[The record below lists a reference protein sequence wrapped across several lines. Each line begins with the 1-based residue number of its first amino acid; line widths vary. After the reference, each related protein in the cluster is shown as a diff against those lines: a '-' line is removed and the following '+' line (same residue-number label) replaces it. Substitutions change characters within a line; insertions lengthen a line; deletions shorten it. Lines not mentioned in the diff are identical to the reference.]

1 MQEEKYTKEEK
12 NTKKNVVFRRSGSVD
27 FLFKRG
33 FTFVE
38 MLVAISVLLL
48 SIVGPLFLASQGL
61 RAARIAR
68 DQINANYLAQEAI
81 EYVRFLRDNNALTR
95 KSQWLFDIIPPCDSG
110 CAIDI
115 EEGLQ
120 TCSGDRCKVWFQEK
134 TGRYGTPGLMSSSGD
149 WIETKFS
156 RIVTVEETVPDKEAK
171 VTVIISWR
179 DGAITRQY
187 TLAETLLNWQQ

>member
-1 MQEEKYTKEEK
+1 
-12 NTKKNVVFRRSGSVD
+12 
-27 FLFKRG
+27 
-33 FTFVE
+33 
-38 MLVAISVLLL
+38 
-48 SIVGPLFLASQGL
+48 
-61 RAARIAR
+61 
-68 DQINANYLAQEAI
+68 
-81 EYVRFLRDNNALTR
+81 
-95 KSQWLFDIIPPCDSG
+95 
-110 CAIDI
+110 
-115 EEGLQ
+115 
-120 TCSGDRCKVWFQEK
+120 VWFQEK